1 MSFKH
6 ILVPLFGL
14 DSDRTALD
22 AALTIARAHQAHIQ
36 ALHAVADP
44 LKTTPLMV
52 DVGVAI
58 AEVVAAAE
66 RHAEARSTQARSAF
80 DSWLRANNVALG
92 DRPEPHPGATAEFRA
107 EKGQESELLARFGR
121 LTDLIVMARP
131 KSEQALDLVAVAV
144 EDALFSAGRPVLL
157 IPSDCTPAHLDAMMK
172 GSAIISWNGSIEAI
186 RSISAALPLLQGR
199 PRVRVINVQDS
210 HAGVQS
216 AADLVHYLA
225 WHGISASVA
234 ETTELGGSIAERLLL
249 AARDV
254 EAGLLVMGAYTHSR
268 LKHLVLGGVTSHMI
282 DAANVPVF
290 MTH

>member
-6 ILVPLFGL
+6 VLVPLFGL

-22 AALTIARAHQAHIQ
+22 AAMAIARVHHAHVQ

-66 RHAEARSTQARSAF
+66 RHAEARAAQAKATFDNWARSGQVTLNA
-80 DSWLRANNVALG
+80 
-92 DRPEPHPGATAEFRA
+92 EPGLHSGATAEFRS

-121 LTDLIVMARP
+121 LTDLIVVARP
-131 KSEQALDLVAVAV
+131 KAEQALDLVAVAV

-157 IPSDCTPAHLDAMMK
+157 IPAECSAAHLEAMIK
-172 GSAIISWNGSIEAI
+172 GPAIISWNGSIEAI
-186 RSISAALPLLQGR
+186 RSISAARALLNGR
-199 PRVRVINVQDS
+199 PRVRVINVQDG
-210 HAGVQS
+210 HGGVQS
-216 AADLVHYLA
+216 AAELVHYLA
-225 WHGISASVA
+225 WQGVVASVG
-234 ETTELGGSIAERLLL
+234 ETSEMSGSIAERLLL
-249 AARDV
+249 AAREVD
-254 EAGLLVMGAYTHSR
+254 AGLLVMGAYTHSR

-282 DAANVPVF
+282 DAANIPVF

>member
-6 ILVPLFGL
+6 VLVPLFGL
-14 DSDRTALD
+14 DSDRSALD
-22 AALTIARAHQAHIQ
+22 AALAVARGHNAHIQ

-66 RHAEARSTQARSAF
+66 RHADARATQAKSAF
-80 DSWLRANNVALG
+80 DAWARASNVTLSDEPGLG
-92 DRPEPHPGATAEFRA
+92 HAATAEFRA

-157 IPSDCTPAHLDAMMK
+157 TPSDSTPDQLEAMIK
-172 GSAIISWNGSIEAI
+172 GPAIISWNGSIEAI
-186 RSISAALPLLQGR
+186 RSISAARPLLQGR
-199 PRVRVINVQDS
+199 PRVRVINVQDG

-225 WHGISASVA
+225 WQGVAASVG
-234 ETTELGGSIAERLLL
+234 ETSEAGSIAERLLT
-249 AARDV
+249 AAREA

-282 DAANVPVF
+282 DAATIPVF

>member
-6 ILVPLFGL
+6 VLVPLFGL

-22 AALTIARAHQAHIQ
+22 AAMAIARVHHAHVQ

-66 RHAEARSTQARSAF
+66 RHAEARAAQAKATFDNWARSGQVNLNA
-80 DSWLRANNVALG
+80 DPGLQS
-92 DRPEPHPGATAEFRA
+92 GATAEFRS

-121 LTDLIVMARP
+121 LTDLIVVARP

-157 IPSDCTPAHLDAMMK
+157 IPADCSASHLEAMIK
-172 GSAIISWNGSIEAI
+172 GPAIISWNGSIEAI
-186 RSISAALPLLQGR
+186 RSISAARSLLGGR
-199 PRVRVINVQDS
+199 PRVRVINVQDG
-210 HAGVQS
+210 HGGVQS
-216 AADLVHYLA
+216 AAELVHYLA
-225 WHGISASVA
+225 WQGVTASVG
-234 ETTELGGSIAERLLL
+234 ETTEMGGSIAERLLL
-249 AARDV
+249 AAREVD
-254 EAGLLVMGAYTHSR
+254 AGLLVMGAYTHSR

-282 DAANVPVF
+282 DAANIPVF

>member
-22 AALTIARAHQAHIQ
+22 AALAIAREHQAHVQ

-66 RHAEARSTQARSAF
+66 RHAEARSAQARSAF
-80 DSWLRANNVALG
+80 DGWVRANSVALG
-92 DRPEPHPGATAEFRA
+92 DRPAMHPGASADFRA
-107 EKGQESELLARFGR
+107 EKGQEAELLARFGR

-157 IPSDCTPAHLDAMMK
+157 IPSDYTAAHLEAMLR
-172 GSAIISWNGSIEAI
+172 GSVIISWNGSIEAI
-186 RSISAALPLLQGR
+186 RSISAALPLLQDR

-225 WHGISASVA
+225 WHGVSASVA
-234 ETTELGGSIAERLLL
+234 ETTEHGGSIAERLLL
-249 AARDV
+249 AAREA